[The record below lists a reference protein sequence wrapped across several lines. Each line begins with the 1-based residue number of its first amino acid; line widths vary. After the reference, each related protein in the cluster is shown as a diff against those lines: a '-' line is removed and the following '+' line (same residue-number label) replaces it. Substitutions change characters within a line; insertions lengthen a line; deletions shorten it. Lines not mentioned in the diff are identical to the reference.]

1 MKNDLRVKYKK
12 IRNSIHSE
20 NLDNLIY
27 NYIIGLDE
35 FIYARDILIYYSIN
49 DEIDTLKLIKYSL
62 EHKKRVF
69 IPRCDDDM
77 DFYLVKNL
85 NDLVNG
91 KFNIMVSKSSVNDYC
106 NSICITPGICFDKAF
121 YRIGYGKG
129 YYDKFFNTYNG
140 VKIGL
145 CYDDCLIDDT
155 YHDCYDIPVDI
166 IVTDKG
172 VKRYE
177 KRKSN

>member
-1 MKNDLRVKYKK
+1 MKKELRNKYKK

-35 FIYARDILIYYSIN
+35 FISASDVLIYYSIN

-69 IPRCDDDM
+69 IPRCDNDM
-77 DFYLVKNL
+77 DFYLINNL
-85 NDLVNG
+85 NSLKKG
-91 KFNIMVSKSSVNDYC
+91 KFNIMESTYDINNYC
-106 NSICITPGICFDKAF
+106 NSIYITPEICFDNSF

-129 YYDKFFNTYNG
+129 YYDNFFKNYDG

-145 CYDDCLIDDT
+145 CYDDCLIDNC
-155 YHDCYDIPVDI
+155 YHDKYDIPVDI
-166 IVTDKG
+166 IVTDK
-172 VKRYE
+172 KILKYD

>member
-1 MKNDLRVKYKK
+1 MKKELRKKYK
-12 IRNSIHSE
+12 ILRSSIHSLE
-20 NLDNLIY
+20 RDKSIFYNIINLK
-27 NYIIGLDE
+27 E
-35 FIYARDILIYYSIN
+35 FIDASDILIYYSIN

-77 DFYLVKNL
+77 DFYLINNL
-85 NDLVNG
+85 NSLKKG
-91 KFNIMVSKSSVNDYC
+91 KFNIMESTSDINNYC
-106 NSICITPGICFDKAF
+106 NSICITPGICFDNSF

-129 YYDKFFNTYNG
+129 YYDNFFKNYDG

-145 CYDDCLIDDT
+145 CYDDCLIDDC
-155 YHDCYDIPVDI
+155 YHDKYDIPVDI
-166 IVTDKG
+166 IVTDK
-172 VKRYE
+172 KILKYD

>member
-1 MKNDLRVKYKK
+1 MKNELRNKYKK

-35 FIYARDILIYYSIN
+35 FIYASDVLIYYSIN
-49 DEIDTLKLIKYSL
+49 DEIDTLRLIKYSL

-77 DFYLVKNL
+77 DFYLVEDL

-129 YYDKFFNTYNG
+129 YYDRFFKNYDG
-140 VKIGL
+140 LKIGV
-145 CYDDCLIDDT
+145 CYEECLIDNC
-155 YHDCYDIPVDI
+155 YHDENDVPVDI
-166 IVTDKG
+166 IITNKKIMKKG
-172 VKRYE
+172 
-177 KRKSN
+177 NLN

>member
-1 MKNDLRVKYKK
+1 MKKDLRVKYKK

-77 DFYLVKNL
+77 DFYLINNL
-85 NDLVNG
+85 NSLKKG
-91 KFNIMVSKSSVNDYC
+91 KFNIMESTSDINNYC
-106 NSICITPGICFDKAF
+106 NSICITPGICFDNSF

-129 YYDKFFNTYNG
+129 YYDNFFKNYDG

-145 CYDDCLIDDT
+145 CYDDCLIDNC
-155 YHDCYDIPVDI
+155 YHDKYDIPVDI
-166 IVTDKG
+166 IVTDK
-172 VKRYE
+172 KILKYD

>member
-1 MKNDLRVKYKK
+1 MKKELRNKYKK

-69 IPRCDDDM
+69 IPRCDNDM
-77 DFYLVKNL
+77 DFYLINNL
-85 NDLVNG
+85 NSLKKG
-91 KFNIMVSKSSVNDYC
+91 KFNIMESTSDINNYC
-106 NSICITPGICFDKAF
+106 NSICITPGICFDNSF

-129 YYDKFFNTYNG
+129 YYDNFFKNYDG

-145 CYDDCLIDDT
+145 CYDDCLIDNC
-155 YHDCYDIPVDI
+155 YHDKYDIPVDI
-166 IVTDKG
+166 IVTDK
-172 VKRYE
+172 KILKYD

>member
-129 YYDKFFNTYNG
+129 YYDKFLKNYNG
-140 VKIGL
+140 IKIGL
-145 CYDDCLIDDT
+145 CYDECLIDNC
-155 YHDCYDIPVDI
+155 YHDNNDESVDI
-166 IVTDKG
+166 IVTEKK
-172 VKRYE
+172 VLR
-177 KRKSN
+177 KRKSKK

>member
-1 MKNDLRVKYKK
+1 MKKELRNKYKK

-35 FIYARDILIYYSIN
+35 FIYASDVLIYYSIN

-69 IPRCDDDM
+69 IPRCDNDM
-77 DFYLVKNL
+77 DFYLINNL
-85 NDLVNG
+85 NSLKKG
-91 KFNIMVSKSSVNDYC
+91 KFNIMESTSDINNYC
-106 NSICITPGICFDKAF
+106 NSICITPGICFDNSF

-129 YYDKFFNTYNG
+129 YYDNFFKNYDG

-145 CYDDCLIDDT
+145 CYDDCLIDNC
-155 YHDCYDIPVDI
+155 YHDKYDIPVDI
-166 IVTDKG
+166 IVTDK
-172 VKRYE
+172 KILKYD